1 MRPKRIPWGKIMT
14 VTVDKSTVIEN
25 IYKNFYD
32 LIVSITGFTTIV
44 YPEFPDVSLTT
55 ESSYPMVILD
65 SPEISWEPFT
75 FGIGVLDGTISVT
88 VYTTV
93 PKDTDQYASD
103 ISDKIETSKHTLAG
117 VGLRDVQLEPTDK
130 DFVPHGKIKVHFK
143 TLTFRY
149 KFYFT
154 KTVAF

>member
-1 MRPKRIPWGKIMT
+1 MRPKRIPGGKIM
-14 VTVDKSTVIEN
+14 VTVAKSTVIEN

-32 LIVSITGFTTIV
+32 LVVAITGFTTIV
-44 YPEFPDVSLTT
+44 YPEFPDVSLTA
-55 ESSYPMVILD
+55 ESSYPIVILD
-65 SPEISWEPFT
+65 SPEISWDSFT
-75 FGIGVLDGTISVT
+75 FGKGLLEGTISVT

-103 ISDKIETSKHTLAG
+103 ISDKIETSKSTLAG
-117 VGLRDVQLEPTDK
+117 VKLRDVQLDSTDK
-130 DFVPHGKIKVHFK
+130 DFASHGEIKVHFK

-154 KTVAF
+154 KTPAY